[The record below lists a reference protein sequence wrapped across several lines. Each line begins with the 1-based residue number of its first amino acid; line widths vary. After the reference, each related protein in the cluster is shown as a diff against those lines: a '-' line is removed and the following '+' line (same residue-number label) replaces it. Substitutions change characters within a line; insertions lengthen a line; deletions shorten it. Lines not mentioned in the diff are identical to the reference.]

1 MPPTERLTS
10 PTRRRARRGERSH
23 ARSSTPR
30 TPAGQPRPTRGDYA
44 ARNAELFARRSEV
57 LAELDGVTGD
67 TSADTS
73 RRRQLL
79 GRLDKVTA
87 EIVEANRGLV
97 RSYVNRFASHTS
109 AEDSRDFENA
119 GLVGLIRAINTY
131 DPTKGPFAQ
140 WAYRPIKREVLRS
153 VHSTDFQNMN
163 AGDFERRPDIIR
175 AREELLAEGVN
186 PTDEQVAAKA
196 SATLGQVQRVLGAPQ
211 LSSLS
216 APMGTEDGDANLG
229 DLVGDEEPDPLE
241 QVITAMSVSALESR
255 GLPVLSDREM
265 FVIVRRFGLDG
276 EPPQRL
282 STIGEHLKLSRE
294 AARQIESKALAKL
307 AHPNVLAKL
316 VLQRD

>member
-1 MPPTERLTS
+1 MPTTDPATEGPAPYVHPRLRLE
-10 PTRRRARRGERSH
+10 PRA
-23 ARSSTPR
+23 SSSR
-30 TPAGQPRPTRGDYA
+30 AQRPRGDYA
-44 ARNAELFARRSEV
+44 ERNAALFAKRQDV
-57 LAELDGVTGD
+57 LDQLAGCSGD
-67 TSADTS
+67 TPRDKA
-73 RRRQLL
+73 RQRHLKSQ
-79 GRLDKVTA
+79 LDVVTA

-119 GLVGLIRAINTY
+119 GLVGLVRAISTY
-131 DPTKGPFAQ
+131 DPAKGPFAQ

-163 AGDFERRPDIIR
+163 AGDFERRPDIMR
-175 AREELLAEGVN
+175 AREELIEEGTM
-186 PTDEQVAAKA
+186 PTDELVARKA
-196 SATLGQVQRVLGAPQ
+196 GATVGQVQRVLGAPQ

-216 APMGTEDGDANLG
+216 TPMGTDDGDASLG
-229 DLVGDEEPDPLE
+229 DMVGDEEPDPLE
-241 QVITAMSVSALESR
+241 QVITSMSVSALESK

-282 STIGEHLKLSRE
+282 STIGDHLRLSRE

-316 VLQRD
+316 VRQRD